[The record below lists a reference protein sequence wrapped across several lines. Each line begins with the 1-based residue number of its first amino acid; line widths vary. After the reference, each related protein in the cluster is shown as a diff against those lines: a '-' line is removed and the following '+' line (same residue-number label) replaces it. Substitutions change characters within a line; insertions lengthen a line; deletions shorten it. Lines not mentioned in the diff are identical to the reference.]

1 MKKIILLLLVMVFAF
16 SAAAADG
23 QVIQISEDQDGF
35 DLFLTLPENASVVS
49 METDEYHVI
58 LSVAIEGKENL
69 AIKIV
74 SAPDELYAD
83 RSLADLSDE
92 EIASIVLWYTE
103 EMILPGTE
111 AYVSEDGHDYIVLN
125 ENYGGND
132 SCETITLILGYHI
145 MISVTN
151 EDYSVLSEED
161 MGIGGAIMETLQ
173 VVNK

>member
-1 MKKIILLLLVMVFAF
+1 MVLAF
-16 SAAAADG
+16 GAAAADG
-23 QVIQISEDQDGF
+23 QVIQITEDQDGF
-35 DLFLTLPENASVVS
+35 DLFLTLPENAAVVS
-49 METDEYHVI
+49 TESDEYHSI
-58 LSVAIEGKENL
+58 LSVAIEGKDNL
-69 AIKIV
+69 SIEIV

-92 EIASIVLWYTE
+92 EVASIVLWYTE
-103 EMILPGTE
+103 DMVQPGVE
-111 AYVSEDGHDYIVLN
+111 YSVSVNNHDYIVLN

-132 SCETITLILGYHI
+132 SCETITLIMGYHI

-161 MGIGGAIMETLQ
+161 MAIGSAIMDTLQ